1 MIRDKTTQFGH
12 GFAIIF
18 VPPSSGSSF
27 LLLGKTSLYKSSAKS
42 VAVLLTMMMMMPPCF
57 LAFSLFL
64 YLFLNLLEIDLHSV
78 TVT

>member
-27 LLLGKTSLYKSSAKS
+27 LLLRETSLYKSSAKS
-42 VAVLLTMMMMMPPCF
+42 VAVLLMMMMPPCF
-57 LAFSLFL
+57 LAFSFFIS
-64 YLFLNLLEIDLHSV
+64 LFLNLLEIDLHSV
-78 TVT
+78 TIM

>member
-1 MIRDKTTQFGH
+1 MITDKTTQFGH

-27 LLLGKTSLYKSSAKS
+27 LLLGETSLYKSSAKS
-42 VAVLLTMMMMMPPCF
+42 VAVLLTMMMMPPCF

-64 YLFLNLLEIDLHSV
+64 YLFFNLLEIDLHSV